1 MRLSEWVWFCFY
13 SIEAAQAKQRNKNR
27 RYPNRDLIAA
37 SKTFLYRDPKNA
49 EKTSRPRKSETEM
62 EAIKTDILII
72 GAGPV
77 GLFAAFEA
85 GVIGLTCQ
93 IVDTLGR
100 IGGQCIE
107 LYPDKPIYDIPAI
120 PSCTARE
127 LVDRLLEQ
135 IRPFDVPIHLD
146 QRVQS
151 VTQRDDDHRW
161 TVTTE
166 GGMTFDCAAI
176 LIAAGNGAFVPQ
188 RLQLPEAAALEDKDI
203 HYSVS
208 RAADFADKNIIVA
221 GGGDSA
227 LDWAL
232 ALKDIAKKLTLVHRR
247 NGFSAAANS
256 VATMKRAVEAGEME
270 FVVGMIESLDAP
282 DGALRGVRVKQVEG
296 ATDLAA
302 DKIVALY
309 GLVSEL
315 GPIATWNLDVRGGRI
330 EVDTSNYESSRP
342 GIFAVGDIANYPNK
356 QKLILSGF
364 HEASLAL
371 RKAYSYA
378 YPEKKRVHVHS
389 SYDAKLAE
397 RVNAAHAADDA

>member
-1 MRLSEWVWFCFY
+1 MES
-13 SIEAAQAKQRNKNR
+13 
-27 RYPNRDLIAA
+27 
-37 SKTFLYRDPKNA
+37 PKKM
-49 EKTSRPRKSETEM
+49 EPQS
-62 EAIKTDILII
+62 EAIKTDVLII

-151 VTQRDDDHRW
+151 VVQREDDHRW

-166 GGMTFDCAAI
+166 NGMTFDCAAI

-188 RLQLPEAAALEDKDI
+188 RLQLPEAAALEGKDV

-208 RAADFADKNIIVA
+208 RAADFAGKEIIVA

-232 ALKDIAKKLTLVHRR
+232 ALKGIAKKLTLVHRR

-256 VATMKRAVEAGEME
+256 VATMKRAVEAGEMD

-282 DGALRGVRVKQVEG
+282 DGLLRGARIKQVEG
-296 ATDLAA
+296 SVDIAA

-397 RVNAAHAADDA
+397 RVNAAHAADNA